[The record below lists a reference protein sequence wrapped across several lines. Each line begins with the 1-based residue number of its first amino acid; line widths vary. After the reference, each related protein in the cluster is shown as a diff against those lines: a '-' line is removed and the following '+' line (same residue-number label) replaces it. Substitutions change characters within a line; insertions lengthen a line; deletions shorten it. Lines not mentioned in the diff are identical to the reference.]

1 VKFHCMTLPAQWR
14 QQAER
19 LQKEAQV
26 FYFVFKHP
34 CMPWYGKLIAAA
46 TAAYLLSPVQL
57 IPSFIPVIG
66 FLDDLL
72 VLFVGVKLLRSIIPR
87 DVLAE
92 CRERAAAA
100 EMRRNQEIHSSLALA
115 GLLAIAALWLL
126 AAVTA
131 STLIAGYLQRKWKM

>member
-1 VKFHCMTLPAQWR
+1 
-14 QQAER
+14 
-19 LQKEAQV
+19 
-26 FYFVFKHP
+26 
-34 CMPWYGKLIAAA
+34 MPWYARLVVAC

-72 VLFVGVKLLRSIIPR
+72 VVVVGMKLLRSIIPP

-92 CRERAAAA
+92 CRELAAAA
-100 EMRRNQEIHSSLALA
+100 EIRRNEEIRSSLSTV
-115 GLLAIAALWLL
+115 GFVAIASLWLL

-131 STLIAGYLQRKWKM
+131 TALIAAYMRR